1 MVKNLPAMQETQI
14 QSLDQEDP
22 LEKGMATHSIFLP
35 GECHRQR
42 SWQSTVHGVTQS
54 WTRLSIIFTFI
65 VVFRLIEKLEC
76 MHITGY
82 FVILHSIQLF
92 QLTDLL
98 PTSPARDRRL
108 FAVLAA
114 DYSSKD
120 TGYGTEVVHA
130 NCLDI
135 TLLL

>member
-1 MVKNLPAMQETQI
+1 
-14 QSLDQEDP
+14 
-22 LEKGMATHSIFLP
+22 
-35 GECHRQR
+35 
-42 SWQSTVHGVTQS
+42 
-54 WTRLSIIFTFI
+54 
-65 VVFRLIEKLEC
+65 

-120 TGYGTEVVHA
+120 TGYGIKVVHA
-130 NCLDI
+130 NCFDI